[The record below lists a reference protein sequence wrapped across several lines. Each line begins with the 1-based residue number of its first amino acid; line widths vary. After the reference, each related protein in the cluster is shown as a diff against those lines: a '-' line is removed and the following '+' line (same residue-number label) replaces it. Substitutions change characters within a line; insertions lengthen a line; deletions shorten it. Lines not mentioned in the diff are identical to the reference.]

1 MSVIH
6 WLQNSSI
13 NKKHTCTIKTHL
25 ALKIRVGQK
34 VVVLMK
40 TPSRQKIDVH
50 TLEIIEKPGCLI
62 KRPILKKNLEVWY
75 KSMAIM

>member
-6 WLQNSSI
+6 CLQNSSI
-13 NKKHTCTIKTHL
+13 NKKHTCIIKTHL
-25 ALKIRVGQK
+25 ALKIRVRQK

-40 TPSRQKIDVH
+40 TPPIQKIDVH

-62 KRPILKKNLEVWY
+62 EKLILKKPFWKFEIKQY
-75 KSMAIM
+75 